1 MNRAGQLLSVAAALV
16 LSASGLFFLW
26 PAGELVLALRDP
38 ALGGPAPAGQAAR
51 WHRALTPAFVDWAG
65 DRLMRKQ
72 ATTLSMHDISGTEW
86 PLFSAMY
93 YLRATDNLQ
102 AAWLKEPEGDPPAQY
117 ARAAVDAAAALLA
130 DPAQAH
136 WVKLHWGAD
145 RYLSQE
151 NVFYRMLVIDGLAS
165 QWRILGST
173 PHRQLLHDQVT
184 GLAAELTAAETGLLA
199 DYPGQT
205 FPADVAA
212 AWHAILRADP
222 LLGTDHRDQVREGVR
237 GFTGAM
243 ALGGDLPPYAWFG
256 EAPPRATTVRGS
268 ANSWLLHHAPFL
280 WPDQARAWMSA
291 HEREHWQADPW
302 LSGFREFR
310 SGDPSAGEGD
320 VDSGPIF
327 LGRGTAASAFGVGAA
342 RSAGRSD
349 LARPLALQAVAAAW
363 PLPNGRLLV
372 PWLLSDRRH
381 AALLGESAMLYN
393 FTQPAATGMATVERG
408 LAGATP
414 RVVWM
419 VLALQVLVGLA
430 LLVAAARALRR
441 AGAARSRGRP

>member
-1 MNRAGQLLSVAAALV
+1 MNRAGLLVSVAVALALAACSV
-16 LSASGLFFLW
+16 FFLW

-38 ALGGPAPAGQAAR
+38 ALGGPAPATQAGR
-51 WHRALTPAFVDWAG
+51 WHRALSPRFAEWAE

-93 YLRATDNLQ
+93 YLRATDSLQ
-102 AAWLKEPEGDPPAQY
+102 IAWLRNPEGDPPAQY
-117 ARAAVDAAAALLA
+117 ARAAIDAAAALLA

-145 RYLSQE
+145 RYLSHE

-165 QWRILGST
+165 QWRMLGST

-184 GLAAELTAAETGLLA
+184 GLAAELAAAETGLLA

-222 LLGTDHRDQVREGVR
+222 LLGTDHREQIGAGMR

-243 ALGGDLPPYAWFG
+243 APSGGLPPYAWFG
-256 EAPPRATTVRGS
+256 EAPSRPTTVRGS

-280 WPDQARAWMSA
+280 WPDQARIWMSA
-291 HEREHWQADPW
+291 HEREHWQADRW

-310 SGDPSAGEGD
+310 PGDPSAEDGD
-320 VDSGPIF
+320 VDSGPIL
-327 LGRGTAASAFGVGAA
+327 LGRGTAASAFGIGAA
-342 RSAGRSD
+342 RSAGRGD
-349 LARPLALQAVAAAW
+349 LARPLALQAIAAAW

-393 FTQPAATGMATVERG
+393 LTQPAATGIATDQPV

-414 RVVWM
+414 RVVWLM
-419 VLALQVLVGLA
+419 LALQVLVGLTF
-430 LLVAAARALRR
+430 LVAAARALRR
-441 AGAARSRGRP
+441 AGAAWSRSRQ

>member
-1 MNRAGQLLSVAAALV
+1 MVNRGLLVPATAALV
-16 LSASGLFFLW
+16 LSACSLFFLW

-51 WHRALTPAFVDWAG
+51 WHRALSPVVEDWAE
-65 DRLMRKQ
+65 DRILRRQ
-72 ATTLSMHDISGTEW
+72 ATRLSINDISGTEW

-102 AAWLKEPEGDPPAQY
+102 VAWLQEPVGDPPAQY

-130 DPAQAH
+130 DPAQAN
-136 WVKLHWGAD
+136 WVKLHWGED

-184 GLAAELTAAETGLLA
+184 GLAAELAAAETGLLA

-222 LLGTDHRDQVREGVR
+222 LLGTDHREQIRAGVR
-237 GFTGAM
+237 GFTGTM
-243 ALGGDLPPYAWFG
+243 APSGDLPPYAWFG
-256 EAPPRATTVRGS
+256 EASPQPTTVRGS

-291 HEREHWQADPW
+291 HEREHWQTDRW

-310 SGDPSAGEGD
+310 SGDPAAEEGD
-320 VDSGPIF
+320 VDSGPII

-342 RSAGRSD
+342 RSAGRGD

-393 FTQPAATGMATVERG
+393 LTQPAARGMT
-408 LAGATP
+408 AGQTDVAGPTP
-414 RVVWM
+414 RVVWL
-419 VLALQVLVGLA
+419 VLVLQVLVGLA
-430 LLVAAARALRR
+430 LLFSAARALRR
-441 AGAARSRGRP
+441 IGAAWSRTRP